1 LLSQSGCSFPKSRAP
16 STQSFLQYDAV
27 LGFGAPPVLGGPT
40 FQCFNNILGN
50 VSYQE
55 LRHIDSATSILISH
69 DIEFRKV

>member
-1 LLSQSGCSFPKSRAP
+1 
-16 STQSFLQYDAV
+16 LQYDAV

-40 FQCFNNILGN
+40 LQCFNNILGN